1 MGRSAK
7 AQLKYADKAG
17 ARYVLVIGDDELQ
30 KREAVL
36 KDLRGGESKSIA
48 LNAAAVYQ
56 AITQE
61 EE

>member
-1 MGRSAK
+1 M
-7 AQLKYADKAG
+7 
-17 ARYVLVIGDDELQ
+17 GDDELQ